1 MPHHEKQF
9 ARNRAF
15 SAPFHCAPM
24 PASYGCAW
32 LRYCSGSSGL
42 PHRYH
47 DNAPAFHRYP
57 PASWQLPVHIP
68 ARCHA
73 RPSEFPPDKL
83 LPPYGLY
90 FASYSAATQNM
101 FKYTQTYREI
111 EVLTDTSYCF
121 KVYAFAAASNTL
133 FTGPCILHS
142 LKIPK

>member
-1 MPHHEKQF
+1 MRCRPARYRGILLYLVPRHEKQF

-24 PASYGCAW
+24 LASYGCAW

-42 PHRYH
+42 PYRYH

-57 PASWQLPVHIP
+57 PASWQLPVRIP

-90 FASYSAATQNM
+90 FASYSAP
-101 FKYTQTYREI
+101 F
-111 EVLTDTSYCF
+111 YCCS
-121 KVYAFAAASNTL
+121 AFSCPSILPVRPRDYNQKTL
-133 FTGPCILHS
+133 LCRLSG
-142 LKIPK
+142 